1 MYIYPS
7 AEKGNMEGEEDGLD
21 NSSNSEIRYITLELM
36 KLAQKSGRS
45 FEQVADEFM
54 LNAERLQEMISGETE
69 PSKTARKKVEYSRQ
83 QK

>member
-1 MYIYPS
+1 
-7 AEKGNMEGEEDGLD
+7 
-21 NSSNSEIRYITLELM
+21 M